1 MTGNH
6 EVFPASRASHLDGW
20 FRRLLFRPGQLV
32 DRYVWPGDTVLDIGC
47 GPGLFTRAI
56 ARKVGDNG
64 LVIAVD
70 VQDRMLEILKEK
82 AKKKDLSPA
91 SGFTRPD
98 RNHWALKNRSA
109 SPLRL
114 HFMWSTKSPM
124 QPGSCRKFLPF

>member
-82 AKKKDLSPA
+82 AQKEGLISRIRLHKAGPQSLGLED
-91 SGFTRPD
+91 
-98 RNHWALKNRSA
+98 RSA